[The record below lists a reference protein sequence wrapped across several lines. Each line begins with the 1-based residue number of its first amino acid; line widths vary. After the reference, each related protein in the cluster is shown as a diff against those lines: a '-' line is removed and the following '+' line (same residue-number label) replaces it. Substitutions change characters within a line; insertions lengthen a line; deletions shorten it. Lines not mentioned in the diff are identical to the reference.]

1 MHHSSQPQPQVRIP
15 IVEVPG
21 YFTQKTDDST
31 SNTVAVYDLT
41 GACIDVCHVSDAPRI
56 ASEAECFRLCY
67 DLLDLCEV
75 IQRPDLVAKIQVLI
89 LEIRTARG
97 K

>member
-1 MHHSSQPQPQVRIP
+1 MHHNPQPRLP

-41 GACIDVCHVSDAPRI
+41 GTCIDVCHVSDAPRI
-56 ASEAECFRLCY
+56 ASEAECFKLCY

-75 IQRPDLVAKIQVLI
+75 IPRPDLLEKIRGLI